1 MGALISYRNHADSAV
16 LSLTGGAVAG
26 YPVANLQTRQLSHVA
41 RMTAAASPQIVVDLG
56 IARFVSVVGLFNINA
71 SALTSGSCAIEYSV
85 DGLTWTPAV
94 VAIPG
99 DSGVPDLP
107 RCLLLIIPPD
117 GFGDPQ
123 FVRYLRIRP
132 LWARIGAAAY
142 YEIGRL
148 WVGDALVIKEGCDK
162 GFDIGFVDSGALD
175 FSAGN
180 QAYEDKR
187 ERVRVLRVRFGTLTT
202 LQAYGMDD
210 LAGGAVDVASFQDLQ
225 MAVGLTGEVIVI
237 PRSDTALWI
246 RRAGIYGHIAGPW
259 SIKHLAGGRHSAE
272 FSVQE
277 ER

>member
-1 MGALISYRNHADSAV
+1 MGALISYRNHADSAA
-16 LSLTGGAVAG
+16 LSLTAGAVAG

-56 IARFVSVVGLFNINA
+56 VAKFVSVVGLLNINA
-71 SALTSGSCAIEYSV
+71 SAITSGSVAVEYSV
-85 DGLTWTPAV
+85 DGLSWTPAV

-107 RCLLLIIPPD
+107 RQVLLVIPPD
-117 GFGDPQ
+117 GAGLPQ

-132 LWARIGAAAY
+132 LWARIGAASY

-148 WVGDALVIKEGCDK
+148 WIGDALVIAEGCDK
-162 GFDIGFVDSGALD
+162 GFDISFVDPGGLD

-187 ERVRVLRVRFGTLTT
+187 ERVRVLRVRFGTLST
-202 LQAYGMDD
+202 LQAYGMLDD
-210 LAGGAVDVASFQDLQ
+210 DVNAVDVASFQDLQ
-225 MAVGLTGEVIVI
+225 MAVGQTGEIIVI
-237 PRSDTALWI
+237 PRSDSALWI
-246 RRAGIYGHIAGPW
+246 RRAGVYGHIAGPW
-259 SIKHLAGGRHSAE
+259 SIKHLSGPRHAAE